1 MAIRGTSVASIRCDQ
16 ASNFIVTSAELKI
29 IFNEINCR
37 KVKETLLA
45 NKCDFL
51 FNTAESCH
59 MGGTVERR
67 IPTVRSII
75 NNILHTHGY
84 RLDTSSLTYSN
95 AINGRRHH
103 EILLW
108 VTLY

>member
-1 MAIRGTSVASIRCDQ
+1 MIP
-16 ASNFIVTSAELKI
+16 SAELKRA
-29 IFNEINCR
+29 FNEINCT
-37 KVKETLLA
+37 KVKEKLLA

-51 FNTAESCH
+51 FNTPESSH
-59 MGGTVERR
+59 MGGTVERHIR
-67 IPTVRSII
+67 SVRSIL

-95 AINGRRHH
+95 TINGRRHH

-108 VTLY
+108 VTLYYLKNEDV